1 MAKTDTVARIT
12 LLEGEVDRLRKEL
25 AILERQWAR
34 KHLLAAF
41 GLLALPALYF
51 GTLYA
56 MIFLL
61 CTPALVATQAY
72 LIGVRRSECRE
83 LIEESRREIARLKS
97 LVAPVEAPAG
107 AVA

>member
-1 MAKTDTVARIT
+1 MAKTDPRARVT
-12 LLEGEVDRLRKEL
+12 LLEGELSRLQKEL
-25 AILERQWAR
+25 AILDRQWAR

-41 GLLALPALYF
+41 GLVALPALYF

-56 MIFLL
+56 VIVLL

-83 LIEESRREIARLKS
+83 LIEEARREIAHLRTVLAA
-97 LVAPVEAPAG
+97 APQAA
-107 AVA
+107 